1 MEKMKKLGHA
11 PHTVG
16 LTMEENHWD
25 FHFNPQNLLCDWFF
39 KEKSNHLHLQS
50 LGSFWWPSTRRAL
63 PGRPCPARHTSATR
77 VTPSQALGAAFGTSL
92 THHQSCKNEQLELC
106 FIWKSEF
113 SAPPTFF
120 SQEGN
125 TVKMF
130 CLCKALK
137 GKKNANQTKNMK
149 SAEPERSSN
158 YTHFF
163 KAFAKVFELN

>member
-1 MEKMKKLGHA
+1 MAQHTMGTGPVTPA
-11 PHTVG
+11 P
-16 LTMEENHWD
+16 
-25 FHFNPQNLLCDWFF
+25 
-39 KEKSNHLHLQS
+39 
-50 LGSFWWPSTRRAL
+50 
-63 PGRPCPARHTSATR
+63 SATR
-77 VTPSQALGAAFGTSL
+77 VPPSQALGAAFGTSH
-92 THHQSCKNEQLELC
+92 THPQSCKNEQLELC

-137 GKKNANQTKNMK
+137 GKKKKANQTKNMK
-149 SAEPERSSN
+149 SAEPEQSSN